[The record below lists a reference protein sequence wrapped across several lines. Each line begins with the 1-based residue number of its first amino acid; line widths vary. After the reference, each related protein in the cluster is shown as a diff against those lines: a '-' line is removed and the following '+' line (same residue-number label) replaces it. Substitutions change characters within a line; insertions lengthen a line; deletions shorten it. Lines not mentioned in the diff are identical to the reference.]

1 MFLRSTG
8 LGRTLLTAKVAKIET
23 TDMVP
28 STLEPPKN
36 GTAEPLRMLM
46 TMEVVNPVHWT
57 VRAFVDPSDLRR
69 MVKEVLTH
77 PGLIL
82 KGILF
87 LFSKDPAYG
96 CASAEPAAAQAPDAA
111 AAARSAP
118 SRKNGP
124 GPIPASAPK
133 AGPGPI
139 PVRKQ

>member
-28 STLEPPKN
+28 STLESPKN
-36 GTAEPLRMLM
+36 GAAEPLRMLM

-82 KGILF
+82 KGIVF

-96 CASAEPAAAQAPDAA
+96 CASTEPAAAPAPEPAA
-111 AAARSAP
+111 AAKSAP

-139 PVRKQ
+139 PMRKQ